1 MEGVRVLEVAQF
13 TFVPAAGAILADW
26 GADVIKVE
34 HPVRGDTQR
43 GFINMGGFQL
53 DPDRH
58 PLIEHPNRGK
68 RSVGIDVS
76 TPGGQE
82 VLYEIAKTAD
92 VFLTNYMPAQ
102 RQKNK
107 FDVEH
112 IRAVNPNII
121 YARGSAYGD
130 KGPGRDTGGFDGT
143 AFWTRSGVGH
153 ALTPEELGGAL
164 SQGIPAFGDS
174 IGGMNIAG
182 GISAALFHRE
192 RTGEAVE
199 IDVSLLSTAWW
210 AGGASVTQGMETGE
224 TMRSAMPDATGPSV
238 NPFMANYLTS
248 DGGTINLCIVS
259 PTGYIRDAFEHLG
272 LPELA
277 DDPRFSD
284 VLPLIENAEAAA
296 ELIRES
302 IRSKPYEYWRQHL
315 KTMRGQWAPFQSFLD
330 LTTDEQAIAN
340 DMIVEVEAGDGG
352 KPFKVVRGPIQFNH
366 EPLVTTRAPQAS
378 EHTEIVLMELG
389 MDWDRIEELKNSG
402 AIACSRRRCIPAP
415 KVRCAGIQFR
425 RRVRRARPRRAH
437 PSATTSRP
445 APRSD
450 RSTSA
455 DSRSRR
461 RRDWPAASRRCP
473 CGPSRA
479 GRRSCRA
486 RCRRSGT
493 PAMRSVRRGNA
504 PQLCRRR

>member
-1 MEGVRVLEVAQF
+1 MIKVMQGVRVLEVAQF

-43 GFINMGGFQL
+43 GFVNMGGFQL
-53 DPDRH
+53 DPNRH

-76 TPGGQE
+76 TPEGQE

-92 VFLTNYMPAQ
+92 VFLTNYMPQA

-107 FDVEH
+107 FDIEH

-130 KGPGRDTGGFDGT
+130 KGDERLVGGFDGT

-164 SQGIPAFGDS
+164 PQGIPAFGDS

-210 AGGASVTQGMETGE
+210 AAGASVTQGMETGE
-224 TMRSAMPDATGPSV
+224 TMRSLMPGATTSV
-238 NPFMANYLTS
+238 NPFMANYQTS

-259 PTGYIRDAFEHLG
+259 PTGYIRDTFEHLG

-277 DDPRFSD
+277 DDPRFCD
-284 VLPLIENAEAAA
+284 VLPLIQNAEAGVQLIAEAIAA
-296 ELIRES
+296 
-302 IRSKPYEYWRQHL
+302 KPFEYWRQHL
-315 KTMRGQWAPFQSFLD
+315 KSMKGQWAPFQSLVD
-330 LTTDEQAIAN
+330 LATDEQAIAN
-340 DMIVEVEAGDGG
+340 DMIVEVDANDGG
-352 KPFKVVRGPIQFNH
+352 RPFKVVRGPVQFNH
-366 EPLVTTRAPQAS
+366 EPLETTRAPQAS
-378 EHTEIVLMELG
+378 EHTELVLMELG
-389 MDWDRIEELKNSG
+389 LDWDRIEALKDSG
-402 AIACSRRRCIPAP
+402 AIA
-415 KVRCAGIQFR
+415 
-425 RRVRRARPRRAH
+425 
-437 PSATTSRP
+437 
-445 APRSD
+445 
-450 RSTSA
+450 
-455 DSRSRR
+455 
-461 RRDWPAASRRCP
+461 
-473 CGPSRA
+473 
-479 GRRSCRA
+479 
-486 RCRRSGT
+486 
-493 PAMRSVRRGNA
+493 
-504 PQLCRRR
+504 

>member
-1 MEGVRVLEVAQF
+1 MATILGGTYPDSYRRKYGTVGDKSAEGAKIVKVMQGVRVLEVAQF

-76 TPGGQE
+76 TPGGQQ

-112 IRAVNPNII
+112 IRAANPDII

-130 KGPGRDTGGFDGT
+130 KGPERDTGGFDGT
-143 AFWTRSGVGH
+143 AFWSRSGVGH

-164 SQGIPAFGDS
+164 PQGIPAFGDS

-199 IDVSLLSTAWW
+199 LDVSLLSTAWW
-210 AGGASVTQGMETGE
+210 AAGASVTQGMETGE
-224 TMRSAMPDATGPSV
+224 TMRSLMPGTIASV

-259 PTGYIRDAFEHLG
+259 PTGYIRDTFEHLG

-284 VLPLIENAEAAA
+284 VMPLIQNAEEGVRLITEAIAA
-296 ELIRES
+296 
-302 IRSKPYEYWRQHL
+302 KPFEYWRQHL
-315 KTMRGQWAPFQSFLD
+315 KTMKGQWAPFQSLVD
-330 LTTDEQAIAN
+330 LGSDEQALAN
-340 DMIVEVEAGDGG
+340 DMVTEVEGSDG
-352 KPFKVVRGPIQFNH
+352 KPFKVVRGPVQFNH
-366 EPLVTTRAPQAS
+366 EPLQTTRAPQAS
-378 EHTEIVLMELG
+378 EHTELVLMELG
-389 MDWDRIEELKNSG
+389 LDWDRIEELKDSG
-402 AIACSRRRCIPAP
+402 AIA
-415 KVRCAGIQFR
+415 
-425 RRVRRARPRRAH
+425 
-437 PSATTSRP
+437 
-445 APRSD
+445 
-450 RSTSA
+450 
-455 DSRSRR
+455 
-461 RRDWPAASRRCP
+461 
-473 CGPSRA
+473 
-479 GRRSCRA
+479 
-486 RCRRSGT
+486 
-493 PAMRSVRRGNA
+493 
-504 PQLCRRR
+504 

>member
-1 MEGVRVLEVAQF
+1 MFKPMQGVRVLEVAQF

-43 GFINMGGFQL
+43 GFVNMGGFQL

-107 FDVEH
+107 FDLEH
-112 IRAVNPNII
+112 IRVVNPDII

-130 KGPGRDTGGFDGT
+130 KGPERDTGGFDGT
-143 AFWTRSGVGH
+143 AFWTRSGIGH

-192 RTGEAVE
+192 RTGETCE

-210 AGGASVTQGMETGE
+210 AAGASVTQGMETGE
-224 TMRSAMPDATGPSV
+224 TMRSVMPGDVTSV
-238 NPFMANYLTS
+238 NPFMANYVTAD
-248 DGGTINLCIVS
+248 DGIINLCIVS
-259 PTGYIRDAFEHLG
+259 PTGYIRDTFEHLG

-277 DDPRFSD
+277 DDPRFCD
-284 VLPLIENAEAAA
+284 VMPLIENASAGV
-296 ELIRES
+296 ELIAQA
-302 IRSKPYEYWRQHL
+302 IRGKPFGYWREHL
-315 KTMRGQWAPFQSFLD
+315 KTMRGQWAPFQSLVD
-330 LTTDEQAIAN
+330 LGTDEQALAN
-340 DMIVEVEAGDGG
+340 DMVVEVEAADGG
-352 KPFKVVRGPIQFNH
+352 KPFKVVRGPVQFNH
-366 EPLVTTRAPQAS
+366 EPLETARAPQAS
-378 EHTEIVLMELG
+378 EHTELVLMELG
-389 MDWDRIEELKNSG
+389 MDWDRIEELKEAG
-402 AIACSRRRCIPAP
+402 AIA
-415 KVRCAGIQFR
+415 
-425 RRVRRARPRRAH
+425 
-437 PSATTSRP
+437 
-445 APRSD
+445 
-450 RSTSA
+450 
-455 DSRSRR
+455 
-461 RRDWPAASRRCP
+461 
-473 CGPSRA
+473 
-479 GRRSCRA
+479 
-486 RCRRSGT
+486 
-493 PAMRSVRRGNA
+493 
-504 PQLCRRR
+504 

>member
-26 GADVIKVE
+26 GADVIKIE
-34 HPVRGDTQR
+34 HPLRGDTQR
-43 GFINMGGFQL
+43 GFVNMGGFAL

-92 VFLTNYMPAQ
+92 VFLTNYLPAQ
-102 RQKNK
+102 RQRNK

-112 IRAVNPNII
+112 IRAANPNII

-130 KGPGRDTGGFDGT
+130 KGAERDTGGFDGT

-164 SQGIPAFGDS
+164 PQGIPAFGDS

-192 RTGEAVE
+192 RTGEALE

-210 AGGASVTQGMETGE
+210 AAGASVTQGMETGE
-224 TMRSAMPDATGPSV
+224 TMRSLMPGTTASV
-238 NPFMANYLTS
+238 NPFMANYQTS

-259 PTGYIRDAFEHLG
+259 PTGYIRDTFAHLG
-272 LPELA
+272 LAELA

-284 VLPLIENAEAAA
+284 VLPLIENAEAGV
-296 ELIRES
+296 ELIAEA
-302 IRSKPYEYWRQHL
+302 IRSKPFEYWRRHL
-315 KTMRGQWAPFQSFLD
+315 KTMKGQWAPFQSLVD
-330 LTTDEQAIAN
+330 LGTDEQAIAN
-340 DMIVEVEAGDGG
+340 DMIVEVEGADG
-352 KPFKVVRGPIQFNH
+352 KPFKVVRGPVQFNH
-366 EPLVTTRAPQAS
+366 EPLQTTRAPQAS
-378 EHTEIVLMELG
+378 EHTELVLMEIGLE
-389 MDWDRIEELKNSG
+389 WDRIEELKDAG
-402 AIACSRRRCIPAP
+402 AIA
-415 KVRCAGIQFR
+415 
-425 RRVRRARPRRAH
+425 
-437 PSATTSRP
+437 
-445 APRSD
+445 
-450 RSTSA
+450 
-455 DSRSRR
+455 
-461 RRDWPAASRRCP
+461 
-473 CGPSRA
+473 
-479 GRRSCRA
+479 
-486 RCRRSGT
+486 
-493 PAMRSVRRGNA
+493 
-504 PQLCRRR
+504 